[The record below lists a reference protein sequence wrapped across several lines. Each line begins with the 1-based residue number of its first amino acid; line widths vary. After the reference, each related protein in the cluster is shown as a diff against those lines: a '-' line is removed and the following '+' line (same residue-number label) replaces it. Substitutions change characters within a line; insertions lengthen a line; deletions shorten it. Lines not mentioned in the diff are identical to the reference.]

1 MSDSKKTTDQNDDK
15 VYSTKTGST
24 ATSLTGAE
32 KVMTT
37 AADGETDASAPIS
50 DQVDE
55 KEIRKATQ
63 DNDQKSK

>member
-1 MSDSKKTTDQNDDK
+1 MSDNQKKTDQNDDK

-24 ATSLTGAE
+24 ATDLTGAT

-37 AADGETDASAPIS
+37 APDGETDASAPIS

-55 KEIRKATQ
+55 KAIRKDAQ
-63 DNDQKSK
+63 DDKSGKK